1 MIQKVNYLKH
11 INLSLVL
18 LVIIGYLG
26 SYGGKLCIYNKSK
39 IQPIYIFP
47 YSVSIFPKND
57 QAMLDHGIPYQ
68 NEEEF
73 SRLMEDFLS

>member
-1 MIQKVNYLKH
+1 MKR

-26 SYGGKLCIYNKSK
+26 SYGGKLCIYDKTK
-39 IQPIYIFP
+39 IQPIYVLP

-57 QAMLDHGIPYQ
+57 QAMLDDGIPYQ
-68 NEEEF
+68 NEKEF